1 MDALDNLQN
10 IEVPS
15 SATEH
20 RKQDTSGSS
29 AACTNPASPNFSFT
43 SPSHKNRNHE
53 QKYYHNNKYTMLSQ
67 LNKEINL

>member
-10 IEVPS
+10 IDVPS
-15 SATEH
+15 SDSEH
-20 RKQDTSGSS
+20 RKKGTSGSS
-29 AACTNPASPNFSFT
+29 ATCTNSTSPNFSFN

-53 QKYYHNNKYTMLSQ
+53 QNYYHNNKYTMLSQ